1 MVARLI
7 ADPSLTDGLASLGG
21 ALSVAV
27 DDVVCG
33 LRQRTLES
41 SCVLDEAVEGIFL
54 SAAET
59 STAAFAL
66 WLSSG
71 NPEAARRNGLEAVR
85 LFAQLAARH
94 DAPLN
99 EVMKR
104 CLRWHDTV
112 AARLSH
118 DATRLGME
126 ESLQQALSML
136 QRSLHVTLVRV
147 TEVFEVERQN
157 LHEELVAR
165 QDRITFQANH
175 DSLTGLPNRSLILD
189 RIEQLLSRHGR
200 IGSEA
205 TVLFVDLDNFKVIN
219 DKFDHSVGDELLQA
233 VARRVSQ
240 VLRESDT
247 LGRLGGDEFIVVT
260 DCIPP
265 EEAPEL
271 ICQRIL
277 DALREPFEL
286 ETLES
291 SPISVTASIGV
302 ATGIEGPAEEIVRNA
317 DIAMYR
323 AKRAGKDRYI
333 VFEPEMLTAIATSF
347 ELDDDLRH
355 AGEHEEFALVYQPVF
370 NLASMSVTGVEALL
384 RWRHP
389 ARGIIGPV
397 EFIPHLEET
406 GLIVAVGRWVLEQ
419 AIRRA
424 AGWHRQGLDLEMSVN
439 VSARQFESDQIVGDI
454 DAALERNDLD
464 PHAMCIE
471 ITETAV
477 MRDLELALRRMKAI
491 SSLGVRIAIDDFGTG
506 HSSFAHLQQF
516 PVDVLKIDQSF
527 IRRLSHERSAEALV
541 HAQIQLAKALG
552 IETLAE
558 GVEDAYE
565 LAFLRK
571 EQCESAQGFFLSPP
585 LEDSAIDAFIQKR

>member
-1 MVARLI
+1 M
-7 ADPSLTDGLASLGG
+7 
-21 ALSVAV
+21 
-27 DDVVCG
+27 
-33 LRQRTLES
+33 
-41 SCVLDEAVEGIFL
+41 LDEAVEGIFL
-54 SAAET
+54 SAAAT

-71 NPEAARRNGLEAVR
+71 NPDVARRSGLEAIR

-112 AARLSH
+112 AAQMSH
-118 DATRLGME
+118 DATRLGVE
-126 ESLQQALSML
+126 ESLQLALSML

-147 TEVFEVERQN
+147 TEAFEVERQN

-175 DSLTGLPNRSLILD
+175 DSLTGLPNRALILD

-200 IGSEA
+200 FGSEA

-219 DKFDHSVGDELLQA
+219 DTFDHSVGDELLQA

-271 ICQRIL
+271 ICRRIL
-277 DALREPFEL
+277 DALREPLEL
-286 ETLES
+286 ETFGS

-302 ATGIEGPAEEIVRNA
+302 ATGTEGPAEEIVRNA

-347 ELDDDLRH
+347 ELDADLKR
-355 AGEHEEFALVYQPVF
+355 AVEHEEFALVYQPVF
-370 NLASMSVTGVEALL
+370 DLASMSVTGVEALL

-389 ARGIIGPV
+389 ARGIIGPG

-419 AIRRA
+419 AIRRV
-424 AGWHRQGLDLEMSVN
+424 AGWHRQGHDLEMSVN

-454 DAALERNDLD
+454 EAALERNGLD

-527 IRRLSHERSAEALV
+527 IRRLSLERSAEALV

-552 IETLAE
+552 METLAE

-565 LAFLRK
+565 LAFLKK
-571 EQCESAQGFFLSPP
+571 EQCESAQGFFLSRP
-585 LEDSAIDAFIQKR
+585 LDDSAIDAFIQKR